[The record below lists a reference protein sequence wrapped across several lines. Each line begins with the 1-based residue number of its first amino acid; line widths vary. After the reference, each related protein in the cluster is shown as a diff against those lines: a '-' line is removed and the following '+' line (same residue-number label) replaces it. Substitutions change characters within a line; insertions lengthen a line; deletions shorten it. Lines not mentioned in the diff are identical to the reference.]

1 VAGTAAYAASFAQDF
16 PDASDLIEEIFDRWD
31 SDGSG
36 ELSLDEF
43 REGLQRD
50 GALLKPRPRTS
61 FREVLV
67 DSVAGLISRT
77 WDGASAN
84 AQALTGAVWDATMQ
98 RVACVGDG
106 CRVAWRDGTRLVRS
120 APTAVG
126 QAILNGEGR
135 FVYNLFSRQLAVFVP
150 NFWDSTKIEADI
162 FLQRSFWLRNLSIN
176 PAAASLL
183 TALAPP
189 GLNFTRVYISD
200 AKVSWNN
207 LMALDSSPIEVEID
221 SISAEASEQPAG
233 SEEEIEDLILRWL
246 DVCGGVQPDPFR
258 GRYPLLDAATFRVHH
273 VELKIDGPSRY
284 GSLAVSMRGLE
295 VKAVNEDGQQ
305 QDLLMM
311 LERSQDW
318 ENNAITM
325 SRLVECSQASARY
338 VGRGPSSEQGH
349 FSEYLL
355 EPTPLS
361 LLLQQIKNV
370 SDMRQIFRQ
379 RNVISVPSGRLLLL
393 GPLAG
398 AVNDSAEELP
408 PPDPRLCPFD
418 VPTPEWR
425 IQMASRDQFDWIFSA
440 WMSQPT
446 AKTVAVA
453 SMGVGMAV
461 GLFFLLCLASNCF
474 VSVRPRPWFRRC
486 LTTLTTRQLLPWL

>member
-1 VAGTAAYAASFAQDF
+1 
-16 PDASDLIEEIFDRWD
+16 
-31 SDGSG
+31 
-36 ELSLDEF
+36 
-43 REGLQRD
+43 
-50 GALLKPRPRTS
+50 
-61 FREVLV
+61 
-67 DSVAGLISRT
+67 
-77 WDGASAN
+77 
-84 AQALTGAVWDATMQ
+84 M
-98 RVACVGDG
+98 
-106 CRVAWRDGTRLVRS
+106 
-120 APTAVG
+120 
-126 QAILNGEGR
+126 
-135 FVYNLFSRQLAVFVP
+135 VYNLFSRQLAVFVP

-162 FLQRSFWLRNLSIN
+162 FLQRSFWLRNLSIS

-189 GLNFTRVYISD
+189 GLNFTRVWISD

-207 LMALDSSPIEVEID
+207 LMALDSSPIVVEID
-221 SISAEASEQPAG
+221 SISAEASEEAAG

-273 VELKIDGPSRY
+273 VDLKINGPSRY
-284 GSLAVSMRGLE
+284 GTLAVSMRGLE
-295 VKAVNEDGQQ
+295 VKAVGEDGQQ
-305 QDLLMM
+305 QDLLTM

-325 SRLVECSQASARY
+325 SRLVECSQASAKY
-338 VGRGPSSEQGH
+338 VGSSPGGIQHGY
-349 FSEYLL
+349 SDEYLL
-355 EPTPLS
+355 EPTPLR
-361 LLLQQIKNV
+361 LLMQQVKNV
-370 SDMRQIFRQ
+370 SDMRQIFKQ
-379 RNVISVPSGRLLLL
+379 RNIVSVPSGRLLLL

-398 AVNDSAEELP
+398 AANDSVEDLP
-408 PPDPRLCPFD
+408 PADPRLCPFEP
-418 VPTPEWR
+418 PTPQWQ
-425 IQMASRDQFDWIFSA
+425 IQMASTDQFDWIFSA